1 MLGVANGRAL
11 YNNALRG
18 TIPTLAELSQLT
30 VMNLG
35 ANSLS
40 GTIPSLA
47 ELSQLTSLHFDTN
60 TLSGTVPTTLGEL
73 DQLTSLCAAAR
84 HSP

>member
-1 MLGVANGRAL
+1 MLDDANGRVL
-11 YNNALRG
+11 SNNSLSG
-18 TIPTLAELSQLT
+18 TIPSLTELSQLT
-30 VMNLG
+30 EMSLG
-35 ANSLS
+35 TNSLS

-84 HSP
+84 HSS